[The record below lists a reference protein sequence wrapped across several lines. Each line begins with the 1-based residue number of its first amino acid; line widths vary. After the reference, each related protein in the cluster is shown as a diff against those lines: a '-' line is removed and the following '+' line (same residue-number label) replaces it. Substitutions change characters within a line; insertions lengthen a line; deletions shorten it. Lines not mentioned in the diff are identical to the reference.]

1 MAETHASKALKKIE
15 IHEAECALRYESIKE
30 RLDSGSQR
38 FDKLRRMIWGI
49 YPVMIASLIA
59 IVGLVDSTM
68 KFDAIK
74 GLIGAVAPTIGQ
86 ALGGPL
92 GGAAAQTIA
101 SVLGCKP
108 DEKSIANAVQ
118 AATPEQLAE
127 IKKAELDFQVQMKK
141 LDVDVFALEAEDIQN
156 ARAAFKGDWTPKFI
170 AVACVFFFGGYIALV
185 TLQDP
190 AANDDG
196 IVNLVLGYLGGIVSS
211 IISFYY
217 GASHK
222 HD

>member
-1 MAETHASKALKKIE
+1 
-15 IHEAECALRYESIKE
+15 
-30 RLDSGSQR
+30 
-38 FDKLRRMIWGI
+38 
-49 YPVMIASLIA
+49 
-59 IVGLVDSTM
+59 M
-68 KFDAIK
+68 KFNAIK
-74 GLIGAVAPTIGQ
+74 GLIGALAPTIGK

-101 SVLGCKP
+101 SVLGCKS
-108 DEKSIANAVQ
+108 DEKSITTAIQ

-127 IKKAELDFQVQMKK
+127 IKKAEFDFQARMKE
-141 LDVDVFALEAEDIQN
+141 LDVDVFKLETEDIQN
-156 ARAAFKGDWTPKFI
+156 ARSTFKGDWTPKFI

-222 HD
+222 HSE

>member
-1 MAETHASKALKKIE
+1 
-15 IHEAECALRYESIKE
+15 
-30 RLDSGSQR
+30 
-38 FDKLRRMIWGI
+38 
-49 YPVMIASLIA
+49 
-59 IVGLVDSTM
+59 M
-68 KFDAIK
+68 KFNAIK
-74 GLIGAVAPTIGQ
+74 GLIGALAPTIGK

-92 GGAAAQTIA
+92 GGAPAQTIA
-101 SVLGCKP
+101 GVLGCKP
-108 DEKSIANAVQ
+108 DEKSIEKAVQ

-127 IKKAELDFQVQMKK
+127 IKKAEFDFQARMKE
-141 LDVDVFALEAEDIQN
+141 LDVDVFKLETEDIQN
-156 ARAAFKGDWTPKFI
+156 ARSTFKGDWTPKFI

-222 HD
+222 HSE

>member
-1 MAETHASKALKKIE
+1 
-15 IHEAECALRYESIKE
+15 
-30 RLDSGSQR
+30 
-38 FDKLRRMIWGI
+38 
-49 YPVMIASLIA
+49 
-59 IVGLVDSTM
+59 M
-68 KFDAIK
+68 KFGAIK

-92 GGAAAQTIA
+92 GGTAAQAIA

-108 DEKSIANAVQ
+108 DEKSIEKAVQ
-118 AATPEQLAE
+118 NATPEQLTE
-127 IKKAELDFQVQMKK
+127 IKKAELDFQARMKE
-141 LDVDVFALEAEDIQN
+141 LDVDVFKLETADIQN
-156 ARAAFKGDWTPKFI
+156 ARENFKGDWTPRFI
-170 AVACVFFFGGYIALV
+170 AIACVLFFGGYIAMV
-185 TLQDP
+185 TIQDP

-222 HD
+222 HDK

>member
-1 MAETHASKALKKIE
+1 
-15 IHEAECALRYESIKE
+15 
-30 RLDSGSQR
+30 
-38 FDKLRRMIWGI
+38 
-49 YPVMIASLIA
+49 
-59 IVGLVDSTM
+59 M

-74 GLIGAVAPTIGQ
+74 GLIGAVAPTLGQ

-156 ARAAFKGDWTPKFI
+156 ARLAFKGDWTPKFI
-170 AVACVFFFGGYIALV
+170 AVACVLFFGGYIALV

-190 AANDDG
+190 AMNDDG

>member
-1 MAETHASKALKKIE
+1 MKNL
-15 IHEAECALRYESIKE
+15 
-30 RLDSGSQR
+30 
-38 FDKLRRMIWGI
+38 IWGI
-49 YPVMIASLIA
+49 LTLSIIFAATTALA
-59 IVGLVDSTM
+59 VD
-68 KFDAIK
+68 DA
-74 GLIGAVAPTIGQ
+74 T
-86 ALGGPL
+86 
-92 GGAAAQTIA
+92 
-101 SVLGCKP
+101 
-108 DEKSIANAVQ
+108 VQ
-118 AATPEQLAE
+118 AIEE
-127 IKKAELDFQVQMKK
+127 KASSANSKADGNNSRIQ
-141 LDVDVFALEAEDIQN
+141 ALEAEDVQH

-170 AVACVFFFGGYIALV
+170 AVACVLFFGGYIALV

>member
-1 MAETHASKALKKIE
+1 
-15 IHEAECALRYESIKE
+15 
-30 RLDSGSQR
+30 
-38 FDKLRRMIWGI
+38 
-49 YPVMIASLIA
+49 
-59 IVGLVDSTM
+59 M
-68 KFDAIK
+68 KFEAIK
-74 GLIGAVAPTIGQ
+74 GLIGAVAPTLGQ

-108 DEKSIANAVQ
+108 DERSIANAVQ
-118 AATPEQLAE
+118 SATPEQLAE

-141 LDVDVFALEAEDIQN
+141 LDVDVFALEAEDVQH
-156 ARAAFKGDWTPKFI
+156 ARTAFKGDWTPKFI
-170 AVACVFFFGGYIALV
+170 AVACVIFFGGYIALV
-185 TLQDP
+185 TIQDP
-190 AANDDG
+190 SANDDG

-222 HD
+222 HE

>member
-1 MAETHASKALKKIE
+1 MFLN
-15 IHEAECALRYESIKE
+15 E
-30 RLDSGSQR
+30 RGQA
-38 FDKLRRMIWGI
+38 
-49 YPVMIASLIA
+49 V
-59 IVGLVDSTM
+59 

-74 GLIGAVAPTIGQ
+74 GLIGAVAPTLGQ

-141 LDVDVFALEAEDIQN
+141 LDVDVFALEAEDVQH
-156 ARAAFKGDWTPKFI
+156 ARSAFKGDWTPKFI
-170 AVACVFFFGGYIALV
+170 AVACVLFFGGYIALV

>member
-38 FDKLRRMIWGI
+38 FDKLRTNDLGYLPRHDCLFNSHRWLGN
-49 YPVMIASLIA
+49 
-59 IVGLVDSTM
+59 STM

-74 GLIGAVAPTIGQ
+74 GLIGTLAPTIGK

-101 SVLGCKP
+101 SVLGCKT
-108 DEKSIANAVQ
+108 DEKSITTAIQ

-127 IKKAELDFQVQMKK
+127 IKKAELDFQGSDEEVRRRC
-141 LDVDVFALEAEDIQN
+141 I
-156 ARAAFKGDWTPKFI
+156 RT
-170 AVACVFFFGGYIALV
+170 
-185 TLQDP
+185 
-190 AANDDG
+190 
-196 IVNLVLGYLGGIVSS
+196 
-211 IISFYY
+211 
-217 GASHK
+217 
-222 HD
+222 

>member
-1 MAETHASKALKKIE
+1 
-15 IHEAECALRYESIKE
+15 
-30 RLDSGSQR
+30 
-38 FDKLRRMIWGI
+38 
-49 YPVMIASLIA
+49 V
-59 IVGLVDSTM
+59 

-74 GLIGAVAPTIGQ
+74 GLIGAVAPTLGQ

-141 LDVDVFALEAEDIQN
+141 LDVDVFALEAEDVQH
-156 ARAAFKGDWTPKFI
+156 ARSAFKGDWTPKFI
-170 AVACVFFFGGYIALV
+170 AVACVIFFGGYIALV
-185 TLQDP
+185 TIQDP
-190 AANDDG
+190 SANDDG

>member
-1 MAETHASKALKKIE
+1 
-15 IHEAECALRYESIKE
+15 
-30 RLDSGSQR
+30 
-38 FDKLRRMIWGI
+38 
-49 YPVMIASLIA
+49 
-59 IVGLVDSTM
+59 M

-74 GLIGAVAPTIGQ
+74 GLIGAVAPTLGQ

-141 LDVDVFALEAEDIQN
+141 LDVDVFALEAEDVQH

-170 AVACVFFFGGYIALV
+170 AVACVIFFGGYIALV
-185 TLQDP
+185 TIQDP
-190 AANDDG
+190 SANDDG

>member
-1 MAETHASKALKKIE
+1 
-15 IHEAECALRYESIKE
+15 
-30 RLDSGSQR
+30 
-38 FDKLRRMIWGI
+38 
-49 YPVMIASLIA
+49 
-59 IVGLVDSTM
+59 M

-74 GLIGAVAPTIGQ
+74 GLIGAVAPTLGQ

-141 LDVDVFALEAEDIQN
+141 LDVDVFALEAEDVQH
-156 ARAAFKGDWTPKFI
+156 ARLAFKGDWTPKFI
-170 AVACVFFFGGYIALV
+170 AVACVLFFGGYIALV

>member
-1 MAETHASKALKKIE
+1 VKFNA
-15 IHEAECALRYESIKE
+15 IK
-30 RLDSGSQR
+30 
-38 FDKLRRMIWGI
+38 
-49 YPVMIASLIA
+49 SLI
-59 IVGLVDSTM
+59 GTL
-68 KFDAIK
+68 
-74 GLIGAVAPTIGQ
+74 APTIGK

-108 DEKSIANAVQ
+108 DEKSIEQAVQ
-118 AATPEQLAE
+118 TASPEQLAE
-127 IKKAELDFQVQMKK
+127 IKNAELGFKTRMKE
-141 LDVDVFALEAEDIQN
+141 LDVDVFKLETEDIQH
-156 ARAAFKGDWTPKFI
+156 ARSTFKGDWTPKFI
-170 AVACVFFFGGYIALV
+170 AVALVFFFGGYIALV

-190 AANDDG
+190 TANDDG

>member
-1 MAETHASKALKKIE
+1 MNLK
-15 IHEAECALRYESIKE
+15 
-30 RLDSGSQR
+30 
-38 FDKLRRMIWGI
+38 
-49 YPVMIASLIA
+49 
-59 IVGLVDSTM
+59 
-68 KFDAIK
+68 AIK

-108 DEKSIANAVQ
+108 DEKSIVSAVQ

-127 IKKAELDFQVQMKK
+127 LKKAELDFQIQLKK
-141 LDVDVFALEAEDIQN
+141 LDVDVFALETEDIQH
-156 ARAAFKGDWTPKFI
+156 ARSAFKGDWTPKFI
-170 AVACVFFFGGYIALV
+170 AVACVLFFGGYIALV

-222 HD
+222 HEK